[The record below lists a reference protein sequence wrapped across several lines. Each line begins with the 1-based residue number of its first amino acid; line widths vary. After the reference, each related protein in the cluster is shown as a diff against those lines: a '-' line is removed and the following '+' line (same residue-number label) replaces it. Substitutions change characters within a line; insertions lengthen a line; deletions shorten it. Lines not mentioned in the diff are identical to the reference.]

1 MRVLI
6 CGAGIAGL
14 TSAIALRQRG
24 LDPVVFERARG
35 PKEIQVGGCIHVWH
49 NGASGLQRIGVGD
62 RLLELAGPA
71 AAVSRAEFL
80 TSSGKLMYGW
90 SVSDTES
97 RVGAP
102 TVGLRRANLHRA
114 LLEAAGADVRFARTG
129 TAFEQDETGVRLAFD
144 DGADEA
150 GDVLIAADGMRS
162 VLRRELPGSTEPRYA
177 GYVSWQAI
185 APVDTDTVPIGLFR
199 VVWGRGAR
207 FLFYRI
213 GPEEVYWEG
222 TFAAAAGGRD
232 PDGGRRRAALARF
245 DGWPEPIRT
254 IIEATDQP
262 AISRADMYDRPTSKH
277 WGDGRVTAIG
287 DAAHAMTNALGQGAN
302 QAIEDALVLARCLS
316 EDEAEPA
323 AGLRRYEAERIPRT
337 TKFAA
342 MSWRLA
348 RASRLE
354 NPVACA
360 VRDRFLTVGFRKG
373 MRRQH
378 PKDMDYAF

>member
-14 TSAIALRQRG
+14 TSAIALRERG
-24 LDPVVFERARG
+24 IEPVVFERARS

-49 NGASGLQRIGVGD
+49 NGANGLQRIGVGE
-62 RLLELAGPA
+62 RLIELAGPA

-90 SVSDTES
+90 SVSETE
-97 RVGAP
+97 RLVGAP
-102 TVGLRRANLHRA
+102 TVGLRRATLHRV
-114 LLEAAGADVRFARTG
+114 LLDAAGADVRFAQTATG
-129 TAFEQDETGVRLAFD
+129 FEQDDDGVRLELE
-144 DGADEA
+144 GGGEET
-150 GDVLIAADGMRS
+150 GDVLIAADGMKS
-162 VLRRELPGSTEPRYA
+162 VLRRGLPGATEPRYA

-185 APVDTDTVPIGLFR
+185 SRVDTDTVPVGLFR

-222 TFAAAAGGRD
+222 TFAAAAGGQD
-232 PDGGRRRAALARF
+232 PEGGRRRAVLDRF
-245 DGWPEPIRT
+245 TGWPAPIRT
-254 IIEATDQP
+254 IIEATDQA
-262 AISRADMYDRPTSKH
+262 AITRADMYDRPTSKQ
-277 WGDGRVTAIG
+277 WGSGRVTAIG

-302 QAIEDALVLARCLS
+302 QAIEDALVLARCLG
-316 EDEAEPA
+316 EADDPVA
-323 AGLRRYEAERIPRT
+323 ALRSYEAERIPRT
-337 TKFAA
+337 TKFAS

-348 RASRLE
+348 RASRLT
-354 NPVACA
+354 NPAACA
-360 VRDRFLTVGFRKG
+360 LRDRFLTVGFRKG